1 MELTTTFP
9 LSSLL
14 VLDTKVPSIG
24 IDLHLALEW
33 PMVWSRIPF
42 ATANLK
48 TGFAARRANG
58 VAWPI
63 LWSLVVDGVQDPG
76 ILIKFTDSGAPY
88 YTQSCRST
96 TESSLDSLCLSFLHI
111 KYYIILVILP

>member
-14 VLDTKVPSIG
+14 VLDTKVPSIE

-42 ATANLK
+42 ATAN
-48 TGFAARRANG
+48 FAYIRAVLELLG
-58 VAWPI
+58 PFFG
-63 LWSLVVDGVQDPG
+63 LLHLLVFKIQV
-76 ILIKFTDSGAPY
+76 S
-88 YTQSCRST
+88 
-96 TESSLDSLCLSFLHI
+96 
-111 KYYIILVILP
+111 